1 MDPTIPITSQQILV
15 VETNEQIRFAITQ
28 ILQIENYEVVQA
40 QTGQEALSK
49 LENIIP
55 DLIITDETLSDMT
68 GTEFYS
74 ALRKKQSLGA
84 IPLVFLTSETSRES
98 IQQLREIGVED
109 RLTKPIDPGSLSKII
124 NSRLLRA
131 AEVKI
136 AHIDQ
141 AYLETIKVLANAIE
155 GRDQYT
161 RGHVDRVTKYTIWLA
176 EALRWPSESVR
187 ILEIGARLHDIGK
200 IVVPDQILNKP
211 SKLNEEEWK
220 LMRRH
225 PIVGAKMLDEI
236 SHLQEAIPYILY
248 HHERW
253 DGTGYPE
260 GLKGRNIP
268 VGARMLAIAD
278 VFDALTTPRP
288 YHPAKTRET
297 VYDLLR
303 YEAGKHFD
311 PDLVPIFIDLI
322 DKKSRAFG
330 N

>member
-84 IPLVFLTSETSRES
+84 IPLVFLTSETSRKS

-109 RLTKPIDPGSLSKII
+109 RLTKPIDPGSLSKIT

>member
-1 MDPTIPITSQQILV
+1 MDPTIPISSKQILV
-15 VETNEQIRFAITQ
+15 VETNDQIRFAITQ

-40 QTGQEALSK
+40 QTGHEALTK
-49 LENIIP
+49 LENIMP
-55 DLIITDETLSDMT
+55 DLIITDENLSDMT
-68 GTEFYS
+68 GTDFYS

-84 IPLVFLTSETSRES
+84 IPMVFLTAETSRES
-98 IQQLREIGVED
+98 IQQLKEIGVED

-161 RGHVDRVTKYTIWLA
+161 RGHVDRVTKYTLWLA
-176 EALRWPSESVR
+176 EALRWPSENTR

-236 SHLQEAIPYILY
+236 SHLQEAMPYILY

-253 DGTGYPE
+253 DGSGYPE
-260 GLKGRNIP
+260 GLTGRNIP
-268 VGARMLAIAD
+268 VGARMLAVAD

-297 VYDLLR
+297 VYDILR

-322 DKKSRAFG
+322 DKKSRTFG
-330 N
+330 K